1 MRLSTGTMSVISAI
15 FASAVCALP
24 VDNVY
29 SAATGFL
36 HNPQGEVTKNLYP
49 RGCGWSDLL
58 CRGQSKSTTTAQP
71 GSDAS
76 AHLSSVRQTNPIR
89 GSSSSL
95 PHGHTS
101 SSVPQTDLI
110 RASSS
115 SLFHGRTPSSGPQ
128 TDGGSDP
135 IKESPPSSLPRGRT
149 SSSGPQTEPIRG
161 PSSSSLLHGRPSS
174 SCTQS
179 DSIKNP
185 PSSSLSHGR
194 PSSFGTQTDPVR
206 KSSSSSLLHVRPSSS
221 GTQAGMIRESLSSS
235 QTDVGDPNQKKQR
248 LEYTLCNEDK
258 KEFCQD
264 IYDAK
269 TDEYVQYI
277 VQQVMSQFYR
287 ADRDKLPVG
296 EVEMYTNEHLPTPFL
311 YVLLTGFLFNV
322 PDAPGYGRVGGE
334 FRSPCNSPGE
344 NSDDSDIVYADMGY
358 GRKILQA
365 QVNEG
370 LVEPGSL

>member
-1 MRLSTGTMSVISAI
+1 MQRLLAPQFLHCCKSSKTLITFIRGFVSRFKMRLSTGTMSVISAI

-101 SSVPQTDLI
+101 SSVPRTDLI

-115 SLFHGRTPSSGPQ
+115 SSSLPHGRTPSSGPQ

-149 SSSGPQTEPIRG
+149 SSSGPQTDPIRG
-161 PSSSSLLHGRPSS
+161 PSSSSLLHG
-174 SCTQS
+174 
-179 DSIKNP
+179 
-185 PSSSLSHGR
+185 
-194 PSSFGTQTDPVR
+194 
-206 KSSSSSLLHVRPSSS
+206 RPSSS

-235 QTDVGDPNQKKQR
+235 QTDVGDPNQKKLR
-248 LEYTLCNEDK
+248 LEYTLCDEGK

-264 IYDAK
+264 IYISKITSGLESLRDSRH
-269 TDEYVQYI
+269 TPPFPTGSRVSE
-277 VQQVMSQFYR
+277 R
-287 ADRDKLPVG
+287 A
-296 EVEMYTNEHLPTPFL
+296 
-311 YVLLTGFLFNV
+311 
-322 PDAPGYGRVGGE
+322 
-334 FRSPCNSPGE
+334 
-344 NSDDSDIVYADMGY
+344 
-358 GRKILQA
+358 
-365 QVNEG
+365 
-370 LVEPGSL
+370 